1 MGEDYEDYFVELPW
15 RQSDIPPFPDAPVKD
30 FENLWGPVTGWL
42 SDERS
47 FEEEGYID
55 IDSGNRIIRLKRHT
69 RMESIYQTFKRLTP
83 SSTSTSELPPYFPVE
98 KVTDSIYY
106 LTDGWTID
114 RPDFVVGGGFRD
126 DHNNLYCT
134 IQFIG
139 TLEERVAI
147 RFSVND
153 KVPQTLPYT
162 KNTRGDLFSTM
173 QLHPDD
179 VVRFWTD
186 TPLPCYWLCA
196 KSAET
201 KPFPFMHVPMSWRRP
216 LDDQFLQSS
225 AKEAIGRAGKFREFL
240 GPVLQG
246 ELRRWHS
253 RLL

>member
-1 MGEDYEDYFVELPW
+1 MSEDYEDYFVKLPW
-15 RQSDIPPFPDAPVKD
+15 SPSDIPPFPDAPVKD
-30 FENLWGPVTGWL
+30 FESLWGSITGWL

-47 FEEEGYID
+47 FEEESYIE
-55 IDSGNRIIRLKRHT
+55 IDPGNRVIRLKRHT
-69 RMESIYQTFKRLTP
+69 RMESIYLTFKRLP
-83 SSTSTSELPPYFPVE
+83 PPSTSELPPFLPIE

-114 RPDFVVGGGFRD
+114 RPDFVVSGGFRD
-126 DHNNLYCT
+126 DHNNLYCS
-134 IQFIG
+134 IRFIG

-162 KNTRGDLFSTM
+162 KNNRGALFSTM

-179 VVRFWTD
+179 VVKFWTD

-196 KSAET
+196 KSEDN
-201 KPFPFMHVPMSWRRP
+201 KPFQTMIVPMRWERP
-216 LDDQFLQSS
+216 LDDQYLQQS

-240 GPVLQG
+240 GPGLQG